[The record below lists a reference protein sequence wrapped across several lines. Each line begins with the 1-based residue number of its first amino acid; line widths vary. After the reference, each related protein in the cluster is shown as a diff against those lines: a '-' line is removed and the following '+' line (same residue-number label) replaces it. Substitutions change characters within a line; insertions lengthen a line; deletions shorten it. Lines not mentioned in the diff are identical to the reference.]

1 MADARHD
8 FLQTINRRLDDLDIA
23 DVHRLFQ
30 QHVDEGRALLQEE
43 GITTER
49 IEALFQADM
58 AYDGQ
63 IHEVRTP
70 LPSSTPSR
78 AALAAA
84 FEASY
89 QAQYGDTLGNRPMKV
104 TTLRT
109 TVIGVRPKTPLT
121 PRLADTS
128 RRLEEA
134 RQGWRSVYIDQTFV
148 ECPVYRRDYLPRH
161 ATFTGPAIV
170 EQADTTSYITAGIL
184 VQVDAHGNLIL
195 QEG

>member
-8 FLQTINRRLDDLDIA
+8 FLQTINRRVADLEML

-30 QHVDEGRALLQEE
+30 QHLDEGQALLRAE

-49 IEALFQADM
+49 VVGLFQADM

-70 LPSSTPSR
+70 LPSGTLSR
-78 AALAAA
+78 AELVTA
-84 FEASY
+84 FETSY
-89 QAQYGDTLGNRPMKV
+89 AAQYGDTLGNRPIKV

-121 PRLADTS
+121 PPSAGIGSGVEDARRAPDLYTS
-128 RRLEEA
+128 TEPLWSARCTGANGYRVRPHSPARRLSSKPIPPPLWSQA
-134 RQGWRSVYIDQTFV
+134 FWCRWMPT
-148 ECPVYRRDYLPRH
+148 
-161 ATFTGPAIV
+161 AT
-170 EQADTTSYITAGIL
+170 
-184 VQVDAHGNLIL
+184 
-195 QEG
+195 